1 MNIVTGYR
9 ATPHITSSQDRG
21 ANQGA
26 YGRNSY
32 ILDVG
37 EQLAAEIVSANEVRI
52 RDGVLSHQGCVASI
66 DQGAYDSLTISNG
79 SQGLLRTDLIVA
91 RYSKDTETNVESMEL
106 VVIEGEAVA
115 SDPVAPAYNEGD
127 IQAGD
132 SPVDMPLYH
141 VNINGVSLES
151 VTQVATSLSNIEE
164 LQTAVSELNSNKQNK
179 IKFTSFSGT
188 PTAAGNF
195 SYTFTKNIWI
205 LAAVSSR
212 TDTIVTP
219 YPSGGGAVGGKAAWW
234 FNIHTTNAELS
245 PSTYT
250 QTVYIAYIEM

>member
-37 EQLAAEIVSANEVRI
+37 AQLAAEIVSANEVRI

-132 SPVDMPLYH
+132 SPVDMPLYN

-164 LQTAVSELNSNKQNK
+164 LQTAVSELNSKTNLKYATIDSESYTMQNNTNQWIGVVVPTGRK
-179 IKFTSFSGT
+179 IVSFGWYLNGT
-188 PTAAGNF
+188 TAANVYAAIQNDATRMTLAINNHSG
-195 SYTFTKNIWI
+195 STLTFY
-205 LAAVSSR
+205 VR
-212 TDTIVTP
+212 F
-219 YPSGGGAVGGKAAWW
+219 Y
-234 FNIHTTNAELS
+234 
-245 PSTYT
+245 Y
-250 QTVYIAYIEM
+250 VYIED